1 MITIIAQITSTVT
14 THAPE
19 EILFKIMEVFSHAT
33 KLFLFQLNIKNSVKN
48 SVIRAQ
54 KCISQCGPRPS
65 ALLMNPLSHSSAK
78 NQQRNAPVVTRI
90 RVDSVPT
97 VCGPDEVTATLPA
110 RRRLPSLSPVSPAAS
125 TYRMKR
131 RK

>member
-14 THAPE
+14 THAPKE
-19 EILFKIMEVFSHAT
+19 YYSK
-33 KLFLFQLNIKNSVKN
+33 FLKYSVMRPNYYSKYIKNSVKN

-65 ALLMNPLSHSSAK
+65 ALLMNPLSDSSAK

>member
-1 MITIIAQITSTVT
+1 MRPNYS
-14 THAPE
+14 
-19 EILFKIMEVFSHAT
+19 
-33 KLFLFQLNIKNSVKN
+33 NIKY
-48 SVIRAQ
+48 Q
-54 KCISQCGPRPS
+54 EFSQEF
-65 ALLMNPLSHSSAK
+65 SHSSAKMHLSVWTPSQRIVDESPITFERK